1 MSIYDLKGLDTGK
14 VGNNKG
20 IDLSFSEYMDQFGGG
35 TKKKEIPKMG
45 NLKELAAFYGFD
57 TQIPGIGKT
66 VGQLKTEMRPKDMPK
81 GTKILYDQDPR
92 VIGNSGIGT
101 ILPEDAPM
109 NPISRTVAGFLDRV
123 MRDTTDFDKRG
134 VEGEGLGKIDFN
146 DLSQYELLPDQQN
159 KLNQALELD
168 DSLKGNAT
176 SSTQEAI
183 DSYLDFKKAGD
194 TQSRKG
200 RVLDSALE
208 FLNYNLV
215 SPKIRKD
222 IRDDVT
228 FKQQQLL
235 DAEAIKQGLPNAVQS
250 RAVAAGADFAQQAQ
264 AVAAQQDA
272 ATIFAGLG
280 MQRPFGQ
287 PSFKVS

>member
-20 IDLSFSEYMDQFGGG
+20 VDLSFSEYMDQFGGEN
-35 TKKKEIPKMG
+35 KKKEIP
-45 NLKELAAFYGFD
+45 ELTDLQKIEDFYGKNEL
-57 TQIPGIGKT
+57 IPGLNKT
-66 VGQLKTEMRPKDMPK
+66 VDQLRVELQPIGLPDKTIVLGD
-81 GTKILYDQDPR
+81 
-92 VIGNSGIGT
+92 GT
-101 ILPEDAPM
+101 IVPENAPTG
-109 NPISRTVAGFLDRV
+109 ISRAVGGFLDRI

-134 VEGEGLGKIDFN
+134 VEGEGLGKIDLN
-146 DLSQYELLPDQQN
+146 DLSNYNLLPNQQN
-159 KLNQALELD
+159 KLNTALKEKAELD
-168 DSLKGNAT
+168 PDPTSTMKEGLK
-176 SSTQEAI
+176 
-183 DSYLDFKKAGD
+183 SYLDFKKAGD

-272 ATIFAGLG
+272 ATRFAGLG

>member
-20 IDLSFSEYMDQFGGG
+20 VDLSFSEYMDQFGGEN
-35 TKKKEIPKMG
+35 KKKEIP
-45 NLKELAAFYGFD
+45 ELTDLQKIEDFYGKNEL
-57 TQIPGIGKT
+57 IPGLNKT
-66 VGQLKTEMRPKDMPK
+66 VDQLRVELQPIGLPDKTIVLGD
-81 GTKILYDQDPR
+81 
-92 VIGNSGIGT
+92 GT
-101 ILPEDAPM
+101 IVPENAPTG
-109 NPISRTVAGFLDRV
+109 ISRAVGGFLDRI

-134 VEGEGLGKIDFN
+134 VEGEGLGKIDLN
-146 DLSQYELLPDQQN
+146 DLSNYNLLPNQQN
-159 KLNQALELD
+159 KLNTALKEKAELD
-168 DSLKGNAT
+168 PDPT
-176 SSTQEAI
+176 STMKEGLE
-183 DSYLDFKKAGD
+183 SYLDFKKKGD

-272 ATIFAGLG
+272 ATRFAGLG